1 MSQSGIQPLPLR
13 LGQSAAADA
22 SASRPHLQVKKPPSS
37 QRATSALS
45 HPCKEA
51 AWSFHTMLRQ
61 YHRSSAGHVCV
72 PSASSG
78 ASSSTAG
85 AAAPEP
91 LGLPPAQL
99 DLVMGQ
105 FVQLQ
110 RIIMEGAADAKR
122 RRKKPSVSS
131 PEVVLGA
138 APALSPADALVTA
151 AADAPAD
158 QNAEEES
165 LPITAMLAG
174 LQSALAP
181 VAPAGVLPQGSSSS
195 SSSGAGPSALA
206 CIPPMSYSGS
216 ALLPRAPTFEPG
228 MTSGSAPT
236 EQFLEWLAL
245 APPAWVNFAN
255 GLSMAWT

>member
-1 MSQSGIQPLPLR
+1 M
-13 LGQSAAADA
+13 
-22 SASRPHLQVKKPPSS
+22 
-37 QRATSALS
+37 
-45 HPCKEA
+45 
-51 AWSFHTMLRQ
+51 
-61 YHRSSAGHVCV
+61 CV

-158 QNAEEES
+158 QNAEE
-165 LPITAMLAG
+165 
-174 LQSALAP
+174 
-181 VAPAGVLPQGSSSS
+181 
-195 SSSGAGPSALA
+195 
-206 CIPPMSYSGS
+206 
-216 ALLPRAPTFEPG
+216 
-228 MTSGSAPT
+228 
-236 EQFLEWLAL
+236 
-245 APPAWVNFAN
+245 
-255 GLSMAWT
+255 